1 MQAKDL
7 ASYDFGYCLVFLLKL
22 VNLSHLAYQ
31 IHSKIFTQLWLAKSL
46 AWQILAANLSSP

>member
-31 IHSKIFTQLWLAKSL
+31 IHSKIFTSLWLAKSL